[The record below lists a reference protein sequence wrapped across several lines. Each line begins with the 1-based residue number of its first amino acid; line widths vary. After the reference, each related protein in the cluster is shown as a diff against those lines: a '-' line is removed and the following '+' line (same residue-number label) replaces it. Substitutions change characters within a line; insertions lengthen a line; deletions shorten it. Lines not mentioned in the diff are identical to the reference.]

1 MVKSP
6 SFDVP
11 LVRRSLLV
19 TDQEI
24 AKQKEQI
31 KTDSQL
37 AQVAAALQKSADRLL
52 NDPPLVRKLVG
63 PRLLAVSRDAQR
75 RIWLLAGMHRWTGD
89 RKYANRAI
97 VELRAV
103 CNFTDWNPSH
113 FLDVA
118 EMCAA
123 VSVGYDWLYDEL
135 SKEDRELIRGAIVS
149 KALLPAIEAFDKK
162 IWWTTTDSNWAQVCS
177 GGLAMGALAVRTEEP
192 QIARKILT
200 LTERCME
207 PPMHVYAPDGGYREG
222 AGYWNYGTRYS
233 VFYFAALQS
242 VLAYDSPL
250 IKSEGFD
257 QTGFFRI
264 HTIGPSGKLFNYA
277 DCNETVDS
285 SSVMFWLARQFH
297 QPIFAM
303 HEREFALA
311 KPDIL
316 HLFWWNPE
324 NANLAET
331 PTAVHFRTAGA
342 ICMRSGWDKDAMYVG
357 LKAGSNDFSHAHLD
371 LGSFV
376 LDCDGERW
384 AIDLGPDDYDLPGYF
399 FLQRWNYYRLRTE
412 GHNTVCFDGNNQSPN
427 GFAVVQRFDPAQ
439 HRLDLDL
446 SPARAW
452 NADSVERHVYMKD
465 RVLLMRDRAFA
476 GEKQVPRWQMHT
488 RAKVTLSEDH
498 QSATLRQNGK
508 SLHVQLGTPGLAFE
522 VNDVTLAPPCKPTTG
537 VKRLTINL
545 AATREVLLWFSPGVL
560 DPSQRPHFPPD

>member
-207 PPMHVYAPDGGYREG
+207 PPMHVYAPDGGYKEG
-222 AGYWNYGTRYS
+222 PVR
-233 VFYFAALQS
+233 
-242 VLAYDSPL
+242 VLYR
-250 IKSEGFD
+250 SE
-257 QTGFFRI
+257 R
-264 HTIGPSGKLFNYA
+264 P
-277 DCNETVDS
+277 
-285 SSVMFWLARQFH
+285 
-297 QPIFAM
+297 
-303 HEREFALA
+303 
-311 KPDIL
+311 
-316 HLFWWNPE
+316 
-324 NANLAET
+324 
-331 PTAVHFRTAGA
+331 
-342 ICMRSGWDKDAMYVG
+342 
-357 LKAGSNDFSHAHLD
+357 
-371 LGSFV
+371 
-376 LDCDGERW
+376 
-384 AIDLGPDDYDLPGYF
+384 
-399 FLQRWNYYRLRTE
+399 RLRW
-412 GHNTVCFDGNNQSPN
+412 
-427 GFAVVQRFDPAQ
+427 
-439 HRLDLDL
+439 RLEL
-446 SPARAW
+446 SL
-452 NADSVERHVYMKD
+452 NV
-465 RVLLMRDRAFA
+465 
-476 GEKQVPRWQMHT
+476 
-488 RAKVTLSEDH
+488 
-498 QSATLRQNGK
+498 
-508 SLHVQLGTPGLAFE
+508 
-522 VNDVTLAPPCKPTTG
+522 
-537 VKRLTINL
+537 
-545 AATREVLLWFSPGVL
+545 
-560 DPSQRPHFPPD
+560 